1 MLLRLLL
8 VGAHFVVG
16 AWGFLGRAGLVEGY
30 GDVLGVVCPE
40 FDPQTPI
47 WDHVEITKEGVRRTV
62 IEFFK
67 DLSKENNRGGSY
79 RLDMTLEEA
88 YRAYH
93 NYDYGNSPPSTKRLL
108 RALQDI
114 SDAAAETHAGGMG
127 SQPMYHFNNEQFE
140 TSHAMLQAR
149 WGRLVGALKSFD
161 VTAVRY
167 LLGTSL
173 AALQDFYAHSNWIEL
188 GHDSILEDLGRES
201 LRVKFIAAGL
211 NATSHYLNELRR
223 AVGNQLF
230 SHLLSLHWRSPVA
243 IVTDV
248 LISFPTWSN
257 PIGLSSSY
265 SSSHKHEPEE
275 SLLVL
280 YSNTLRGATGMFRSS
295 SMAGTNHARQY
306 SYYNSSVSLRDA
318 LAGLHAAAHAALP
331 DTEVFLLTEGTHLRG
346 AVGVATPQH
355 TLELLL
361 SKRIKVTPLVVGRT
375 EKLVVS
381 NSWNSSSEPNS
392 TLDMLGLG
400 DTSDTP
406 QRPDGGR
413 GEVQPLSASRVYQIL
428 AEVALMT
435 GGHIIDVPST
445 ADITKALSPL
455 SEGFFHG
462 EVQLYRDIAV
472 STASIVNMTVD
483 NHIRALRVT
492 LYGAFAVATVTLDG
506 GGY

>member
-188 GHDSILEDLGRES
+188 GHDSILEDL
-201 LRVKFIAAGL
+201 V
-211 NATSHYLNELRR
+211 
-223 AVGNQLF
+223 
-230 SHLLSLHWRSPVA
+230 
-243 IVTDV
+243 
-248 LISFPTWSN
+248 
-257 PIGLSSSY
+257 
-265 SSSHKHEPEE
+265 
-275 SLLVL
+275 
-280 YSNTLRGATGMFRSS
+280 RGATGMFRSS

-361 SKRIKVTPLVVGRT
+361 SKRIKV
-375 EKLVVS
+375 
-381 NSWNSSSEPNS
+381 
-392 TLDMLGLG
+392 
-400 DTSDTP
+400 
-406 QRPDGGR
+406 
-413 GEVQPLSASRVYQIL
+413 
-428 AEVALMT
+428 
-435 GGHIIDVPST
+435 
-445 ADITKALSPL
+445 
-455 SEGFFHG
+455 
-462 EVQLYRDIAV
+462 
-472 STASIVNMTVD
+472 
-483 NHIRALRVT
+483 
-492 LYGAFAVATVTLDG
+492 
-506 GGY
+506 